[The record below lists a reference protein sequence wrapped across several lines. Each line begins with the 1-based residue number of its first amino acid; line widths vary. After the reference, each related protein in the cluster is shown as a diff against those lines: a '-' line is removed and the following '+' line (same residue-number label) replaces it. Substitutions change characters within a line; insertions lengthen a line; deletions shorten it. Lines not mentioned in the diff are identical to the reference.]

1 VISELQLLVNSNRT
15 GKPSISMETLTI
27 DLKKNP
33 DIADLVKTMQPGDP
47 VDLHTSIK
55 AADDQTLTL
64 TVRSASEGKPFPA
77 EEVDEEEAEEE
88 SPAPGESMDGSQAGA
103 GPDAMGMTGGEPSA
117 T

>member
-1 VISELQLLVNSNRT
+1 
-15 GKPSISMETLTI
+15 METLTI

-33 DIADLVKTMQPGDP
+33 DIADLVGTMQPGDA

-55 AADDQTLTL
+55 ALDAQTLTV
-64 TVRSASEGKPFPA
+64 TVREASEGKPF
-77 EEVDEEEAEEE
+77 DEEEEEE
-88 SPAPGESMDGSQAGA
+88 HEGDDVTPAPGESEDGAQAGA